1 MSLSLASTVTLND
14 GNQIPM
20 LGLGVFMSK
29 DGEEVYNAV
38 RAAIDAGYR
47 HIDTAA
53 AYGNEA
59 SVGKAVR
66 ECGVPREEIF
76 VTTKLWNTHI
86 RAGTNREA
94 IEESLKLL
102 GLEYVDLYLIHWPA
116 EGYEKAWQ
124 DLIAFRKEGLT
135 KSIGVCNFQCAHLHR
150 LFGLSDVRP
159 AINQI
164 ESHPRLP
171 QMELI
176 RWGKENGY
184 AVEAWS
190 PLGGNRTGQSLREHP
205 TIMKIAQ
212 KHGKTAVQ
220 VLIRWQLQRG
230 IIVLPKSAHAERVI
244 SNADVYDFEL
254 DLEDLKEIAM
264 LDDGFRYGSS
274 PDTFTF

>member
-1 MSLSLASTVTLND
+1 MTLSLSSTITLND
-14 GNQIPM
+14 GHQIPM

-29 DGEEVYNAV
+29 DGDEVYNAV

-59 SVGKAVR
+59 SVGKAIR
-66 ECGVPREEIF
+66 ECGIPREQIF

-94 IEESLKLL
+94 IEASLKLL

-116 EGYEKAWQ
+116 ERYEKAWE
-124 DLIAFRKEGLT
+124 DLITFRNEGLT
-135 KSIGVCNFQCAHLHR
+135 HSIGVCNFQCAHLHR
-150 LFGLSDVRP
+150 LYGLTKVKP

-164 ESHPRLP
+164 ECHPRLP
-171 QMELI
+171 QQELI
-176 RWGKENGY
+176 RWGKENDY

-205 TIMKIAQ
+205 TLLKIAA

-230 IIVLPKSAHAERVI
+230 VIVLPKSAHPERVV
-244 SNADVYDFEL
+244 SNTKVYDFEL
-254 DLEDLKEIAM
+254 DLEDLKEIAL
-264 LDDGFRYGSS
+264 LDDGFRYGAS